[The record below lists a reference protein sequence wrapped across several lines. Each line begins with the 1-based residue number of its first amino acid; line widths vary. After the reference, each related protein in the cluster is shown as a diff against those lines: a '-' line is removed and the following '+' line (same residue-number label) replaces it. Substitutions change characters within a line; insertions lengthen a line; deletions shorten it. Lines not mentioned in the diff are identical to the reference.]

1 MQMKQ
6 RGFTLIEL
14 MIVLAVF
21 AIVASIG
28 YPLYSDQVR
37 KARRAD
43 AKASLSDVA
52 QVLERCRTNNNTYL
66 GCTVVTTS
74 TGGYYAIALSN
85 LAVNTYTITATAKGA
100 QLGDTTCAT
109 FSITHTGSTSAT
121 SATCW

>member
-1 MQMKQ
+1 MLKRQ

-28 YPLYSDQVR
+28 YPLYTEQVR

-52 QVLERCRTNNNTYL
+52 QVLERCRTNNNTYV
-66 GCTVVTTS
+66 GCTVATVSTS
-74 TGGYYAIALSN
+74 GYYTIALSN
-85 LAVNTYTITATAKGA
+85 LAVNTYTITATTTGA
-100 QLGDTTCAT
+100 QLGDTTCVT

-121 SATCW
+121 SPTCW